1 MAGRC
6 VLFAP
11 HEMSFVKILSDNG
24 DTEGITP
31 DYITALVENHINI
44 IDEYINRLRD
54 ILNDISCADDEKAA
68 KEKQLADKLCWIC
81 AVQKRWNM
89 N

>member
-44 IDEYINRLRD
+44 IGEYINRLRD
-54 ILNDISCADDEKAA
+54 ILMIFHVPVMKRQQRKSSLQTSFAG
-68 KEKQLADKLCWIC
+68 IC